1 MPPAMKLDEIDFK
14 ILDILQTNGRMT
26 NVQLANQVGL
36 SPAPTL
42 ERVRKLEQNGFI
54 ESYHALLDAERLGL
68 TVIVFVE
75 VSLNLHKDANIES
88 FMEQIVQ
95 IPEVVEVYHITGGAD
110 FLLKIYADNISSYQ
124 RLIVD
129 KIARVPDVNKL
140 QSKVVLST
148 VKRSLKLPI
157 DAERARQLARERQ

>member
-1 MPPAMKLDEIDFK
+1 MKLDEIDFK
-14 ILDILQTNGRMT
+14 ILDILQTNGRIT

-157 DAERARQLARERQ
+157 DAERARQLARDRQ